1 MLFVVIVVVTV
12 AADYVVNVDVIVVV
26 YYVLDVLVDY
36 VVNVDV
42 VVVVYY
48 VVIYSKLQVITKKG
62 RAGNGK
68 LVRQAYISLI
78 NNLKLLK
85 IMHIRSQFK

>member
-1 MLFVVIVVVTV
+1 MLFNTILCPLNGMLFVVIVVVTV

-42 VVVVYY
+42 VVIDFDSVV
-48 VVIYSKLQVITKKG
+48 VSVCMCCFCSYS
-62 RAGNGK
+62 
-68 LVRQAYISLI
+68 YC
-78 NNLKLLK
+78 
-85 IMHIRSQFK
+85 